1 MIAPAAYDKGK
12 PEETKHIMPIVLG
25 CIADDY
31 TGASDLA
38 NTLTR
43 NGLRTIQTIGIPDVG
58 FEMPE
63 VDAAVIAMKIR
74 SIGAGEAVA
83 AARSA
88 HRWLEARGA
97 AHVLYKVCSTFDS
110 TEAGNIGPVTEA
122 LRDDTG
128 AGTVLVTP
136 AFPETGRTVYFG
148 NLFVGTLP
156 LDESPMKDH
165 PLNPMRDANLVR
177 VLQRQSKGK
186 IGLADLF
193 TVSKGADALRA
204 RLAELENGGHAA
216 AIADAVFERDL
227 EVLGEVAAGARLSTG
242 ASGLGLGLARALV
255 RAGRIKGEAASSAEV
270 AQPVGGYAAV
280 LAGSCSAATLEQ
292 IAVAERTMP
301 VLRLSQERLVEGH
314 GEAERAVSWAL
325 EHIAAGPVLIA
336 ASDVP
341 GAVAKIQEKYGREAS
356 GHAIEQGMAAIAA
369 RLAAAGARRFVLAGG
384 ETSGAAVD
392 KLRVPAFLVGPEIAP
407 GVPLLRSVGQ
417 AGPDLLMALKSGNF
431 GGPDFFGKALSLM
444 R

>member
-1 MIAPAAYDKGK
+1 MA
-12 PEETKHIMPIVLG
+12 IVLG

-43 NGLRTIQTIGIPDVG
+43 NGLRTIQTIGIPDAE
-58 FEMPE
+58 FALPE

-74 SIGAGEAVA
+74 SIPASGAVA

-88 HRWLEARGA
+88 WRWLEARGV
-97 AHVLYKVCSTFDS
+97 AHVLYKICSTFDS
-110 TEAGNIGPVTEA
+110 TDAGNIGPIIEA
-122 LRDDTG
+122 LRIDTG
-128 AGTVLVTP
+128 AGTVLITP
-136 AFPETGRTVYFG
+136 AFPETGRTVYLG
-148 NLFVGTLP
+148 NLFVGAVP
-156 LDESPMKDH
+156 LNESPMKDH
-165 PLNPMRDANLVR
+165 PLNPMHDANLVR

-186 IGLADLF
+186 IGLVGLF
-193 TVSKGADALRA
+193 TVTKGANALRA
-204 RLAELENGGHAA
+204 RLAELEAGGYAA

-227 EVLGEVAAGARLSTG
+227 EVLGEVAAGAMLSTG

-255 RAGRIKGEAASSAEV
+255 KAGRVQGQASDTADAARPA
-270 AQPVGGYAAV
+270 GGYAAV

-292 IAVAERTMP
+292 IAIAERSMP
-301 VLRLSQERLVEGH
+301 VLRLSQERLVEGR
-314 GEAERAVSWAL
+314 GEVERALAWAL
-325 EHIAAGPVLIA
+325 ERIASGPLLIA
-336 ASDVP
+336 ASAAPD
-341 GAVAKIQEKYGREAS
+341 AVAQIQEKYGRESS

-369 RLAAAGARRFVLAGG
+369 GLVPAGVRRLVVAGG

-392 KLRVPAFLVGPEIAP
+392 TLGIPAFLVGPEIAP
-407 GVPLLRSVGQ
+407 GVPLLHSVGQ

-431 GGPDFFGKALSLM
+431 GGPDFFEKALGVM